1 MQKYTLKEHFN
12 ELKKR
17 FIRVILAFFIGF
29 GISYYYSD
37 DIYKIILHPLISV
50 VDSASRK
57 IIYTSL
63 AEAFF
68 SYIKISFFSALVIV
82 FPLFVYQIY
91 AFMKPGLHQGERKI
105 LAFILFSS
113 PVLFYSGCIFM
124 FYFVM
129 PSAWSFFLSYE
140 KVSIGV
146 PLVLEAKISEYLDL
160 VVHLSVAFGL
170 SFQLPVFMAILSLM
184 GVVNSSWLRNK
195 RRLAIVIIFI
205 VAAILTPPDVLSQ
218 IALAIPL
225 LLLYELSI
233 ILCKLLEKRE
243 L

>member
-37 DIYKIILHPLISV
+37 DIYKIILHPLVSV

-57 IIYTSL
+57 IIYTGL

-82 FPLFVYQIY
+82 FPFFVYQIY

-129 PSAWSFFLSYE
+129 VSEFLSE
-140 KVSIGV
+140 F
-146 PLVLEAKISEYLDL
+146 LKIS
-160 VVHLSVAFGL
+160 
-170 SFQLPVFMAILSLM
+170 
-184 GVVNSSWLRNK
+184 
-195 RRLAIVIIFI
+195 
-205 VAAILTPPDVLSQ
+205 
-218 IALAIPL
+218 
-225 LLLYELSI
+225 
-233 ILCKLLEKRE
+233 
-243 L
+243 